1 MNKSKTQTLE
11 VIEDNI
17 LVSIQSNKSNSW
29 LKENQEHSFYVPK
42 NYTISHL
49 RAFLTSKIFSQ
60 RSSHEASYF
69 LFAYGCIL
77 NNHEKIG
84 TIYEK
89 FRHQIKNADKGLEIK
104 YTEMSSFGGG
114 AHSGDTMVWFIYW
127 DLMMVPFITFN
138 SLT

>member
-1 MNKSKTQTLE
+1 MNKAKTQTLE

-17 LVSIQSNKSNSW
+17 LVSIQANRSNSW
-29 LKENQEHSFYVPK
+29 LKENEEHSFYVPK

-60 RSSHEASYF
+60 RSSHESSYF

-84 TIYEK
+84 TIYDK
-89 FRHQIKNADKGLEIK
+89 CKHQIKHGDKGL
-104 YTEMSSFGGG
+104 
-114 AHSGDTMVWFIYW
+114 
-127 DLMMVPFITFN
+127 
-138 SLT
+138 